1 VQSCDLCLPH
11 LNEIEGENQMKKVN
25 QTHWIL
31 QEIAEERSPGNTIN
45 LWPQIKSRLNFS
57 SKERHIGAITGDL
70 KGEFSMKK
78 SLFYTVVILALIAIT
93 VTAFI
98 PTVRA
103 QVTDWIS
110 GQTTVFSFLTPH
122 SKVTIGLFS
131 NGSWGFVPLNPT
143 YLPIGDWVMV
153 SDSYKDEVTGLDT
166 LKLTFNKDNQFVI
179 LTERKVLP
187 DETLPVGDA
196 VKVNDQPAVLF
207 TRLSGEIA
215 ASIPLAKDGGVQPE
229 PNGQVNLNPVQYTD
243 GVRLTWQVGE
253 IRLEILSNLPL
264 RQVMKIAA
272 SLQLVENEPAQMT
285 TTEP

>member
-1 VQSCDLCLPH
+1 
-11 LNEIEGENQMKKVN
+11 MKKVN

-45 LWPQIKSRLNFS
+45 LWPQIKSRLGLD
-57 SKERHIGAITGDL
+57 SKERQLGALTGNL
-70 KGEFSMKK
+70 KRGVSMKK
-78 SLFYTVVILALIAIT
+78 SLLYTALMLALIAIAA
-93 VTAFI
+93 TAFI

-122 SKVTIGLFS
+122 SKVTVGLFS
-131 NGSWGFVPLNPT
+131 DGSWGFVPLSPT
-143 YLPIGDWVMV
+143 YLPVGEWVMV
-153 SDSYKDEVTGLDT
+153 PDSYKDKVTGLDT
-166 LKLTFNKDNQFVI
+166 FKLTLNKDNKFLI
-179 LTERKVLP
+179 LTERKVLTH
-187 DETLPVGDA
+187 ETLPVGNA
-196 VKVNDQPAVLF
+196 VKVNDQSAVLL
-207 TRLSGEIA
+207 TGLSGEID
-215 ASIPLAKDGGVQPE
+215 ASIPLAKNGGVQPE
-229 PNGQVNLNPVQYTD
+229 PSGQVDLNPIQYTD

-272 SLQLVENEPAQMT
+272 SLQLAETDPAQMT

>member
-1 VQSCDLCLPH
+1 
-11 LNEIEGENQMKKVN
+11 MKKEN

-31 QEIAEERSPGNTIN
+31 QVIAEERSPGNTIN
-45 LWPQIKSRLNFS
+45 LWPQIKSGLGKG
-57 SKERHIGAITGDL
+57 SKERHTGVLNGNL
-70 KGEFSMKK
+70 KGGYSIKK
-78 SLFYTVVILALIAIT
+78 FILYAAIMLMLIAIT

-103 QVTDWIS
+103 QVADWIS

-122 SKVTIGLFS
+122 NKVTVGLIS
-131 NGSWGFVPLNPT
+131 DGSWGFVPLSPT
-143 YLPIGDWVMV
+143 YLPIGYWVMV
-153 SDSYKDEVTGLDT
+153 PDSYKDEVTGLDT
-166 LKLTFNKDNQFVI
+166 LKLIINKDNQFVI
-179 LTERKVLP
+179 LTERKVLSH
-187 DETLPVGDA
+187 EILPVGDA
-196 VKVNDQPAVLF
+196 VKVNDQPAVLISG
-207 TRLSGEIA
+207 LSGEID

-229 PNGQVNLNPVQYTD
+229 PSGQVDLNPVQYTD

-253 IRLEILSNLPL
+253 IRLEVLSNLPL

>member
-1 VQSCDLCLPH
+1 
-11 LNEIEGENQMKKVN
+11 MKKVN

-31 QEIAEERSPGNTIN
+31 QEIAEERSPGNNIN
-45 LWPQIKSRLNFS
+45 LWPQIKSLLGLG
-57 SKERHIGAITGDL
+57 SKERHIGAITGNL
-70 KGEFSMKK
+70 KRGFSMKK
-78 SLFYTVVILALIAIT
+78 SLLYTALMLALIAIAA
-93 VTAFI
+93 TAFI

-110 GQTTVFSFLTPH
+110 GQTTVFSFLKPH
-122 SKVTIGLFS
+122 STVTGGLFS
-131 NGSWGFVPLNPT
+131 DGAGGFGPLSPP
-143 YLPIGDWVMV
+143 YLPMGDWVMV
-153 SDSYKDEVTGLDT
+153 PDSYKDEVTGLDT
-166 LKLTFNKDNQFVI
+166 LKLTINKDNQFVI
-179 LTERKVLP
+179 LTERKALTG
-187 DETLPVGDA
+187 ETLPVGNA

-207 TRLSGEIA
+207 TGLSGEIA

-229 PNGQVNLNPVQYTD
+229 LSGQVNLNPVQYTD

-272 SLQLVENEPAQMT
+272 SLQLVETEPAQIT